1 MPEEI
6 VETVREFVDA
16 TQQGDWSRVAEVLD
30 PEVEGHGTI
39 GGLEEGQVYRG
50 LPELIREYEKV
61 DLEAWEERRLQPQ
74 EFLHIDDLV
83 VVLVHEYRRGR
94 DSGIELENDT
104 AVVFTVR
111 DRRIVRI
118 QGYMDQG
125 AALKATGLSD

>member
-16 TQQGDWSRVAEVLD
+16 TQQGDWSRAAEVLD

-111 DRRIVRI
+111 DRRIVRN
-118 QGYMDQG
+118 QGYMDQD